1 MTTFSQYL
9 SLSAEVLIRT
19 AGADADGR
27 MAGAVALIA
36 EVLKNGQAVLVCGNG
51 GSAADALH
59 IATELV
65 GRFRMERPAM
75 NVIPLVGNVAMLT
88 AWGNDVDFDTIFS
101 RQVEAHGRAGDV
113 LIALSTSGASPNILS
128 AADRARALGLKV
140 VALTGRLP
148 NALADRAD
156 LVLAVECS
164 ETPLVQQVHQCFY
177 HYLCEQLEHHLR
189 SGL

>member
-9 SLSAEVLIRT
+9 ELSAEVLTRT

-27 MAGAVALIA
+27 MAGVVALIA
-36 EVLKNGQAVLVCGNG
+36 EALKNGQAVLVCGNG

-65 GRFRMERPAM
+65 GRFHMERPAM
-75 NVIPLVGNVAMLT
+75 NVIPLVGNAAMLT

-101 RQVEAHGRAGDV
+101 RQVEAHGHAGDV
-113 LIALSTSGASPNILS
+113 LIALSTSGASPNIVR

-148 NALADRAD
+148 NPLADRAD
-156 LVLAVECS
+156 MVLAAECT

-177 HYLCEQLEHHLR
+177 HYLCEQLEHQLR
-189 SGL
+189 PGM